1 MSRRSVTL
9 LGATGSIGRSTRDV
23 VAENPERL
31 AISVVVGGRDA
42 AALARVAIE
51 TGAAFAA
58 LAEAD
63 SGPALREALAGT
75 GIASGAGREAVL
87 EAVARPSD
95 IVVSAISGAAGL
107 EATFAALMPGRVIAL
122 ANKESLVCAGEAVM
136 AQARHVGATILP
148 LDSEHNALYQVLGAE
163 PVSAVRSMT
172 LTASGGPFRTW
183 TAAQIAAAR
192 PEQALAH
199 PNYAMGAKI
208 TIDSASMMNKGLEL
222 IEARYLFGLR
232 HDQLEVLVHPQ
243 QIVHGL
249 VTFRDGSVS
258 AGLALPDMRV
268 AAAHCLGIDG
278 RLDAPAA
285 RFLDLA
291 RTAPLVFEPPDL
303 ARFPALGLAMAAL
316 AQGGAAPAVLNA
328 ANEIAVAAFLAGE
341 IAFPGIA
348 QLVEAVCS
356 REFASAE
363 APATVAE
370 ALAIDRDARIRAR
383 ALLSGGGFA
392 VT

>member
-348 QLVEAVCS
+348 RLVEAVCS

-363 APATVAE
+363 APATVTE

>member
-1 MSRRSVTL
+1 MQRSVTL

-23 VAENPERL
+23 VAENPDRL
-31 AISVVVGGRDA
+31 RIAVVVAGRDA
-42 AALARVAIE
+42 QGLARVAIE
-51 TGAAFAA
+51 TGAEFAA
-58 LAEAD
+58 LADA
-63 SGPALREALAGT
+63 SAGPELAQALAGS
-75 GIASGAGREAVL
+75 GIASGAGRTAVL

-107 EATFAALMPGRVIAL
+107 EATFAALTPGRIVAL
-122 ANKESLVCAGEAVM
+122 ANKESLVCAGAAVI
-136 AQARHVGATILP
+136 ARARDAGTRILP
-148 LDSEHNALYQVLGAE
+148 LDSEHNALYQVLGQE
-163 PVSAVRSMT
+163 PVSAIRKMT

-183 TAAQIAAAR
+183 SAERIAAAT

-222 IEARYLFGLR
+222 IEACFLFSLTPN
-232 HDQLEVLVHPQ
+232 QLDVLVHPQ

-268 AAAHCLGIDG
+268 AAAHCLGVDG
-278 RLDAPAA
+278 RLDAPPS

-291 RTAPLVFEPPDL
+291 TTAPLAFERPDL
-303 ARFPALGLAMAAL
+303 ARFPALGLAIAAL
-316 AQGGAAPAVLNA
+316 VEGGAMPAVLNA
-328 ANEIAVAAFLAGE
+328 ANEIAVAAFLAARIPFPA
-341 IAFPGIA
+341 IAR
-348 QLVEAVCS
+348 LVEGVC
-356 REFASAE
+356 EETGPGLA
-363 APATVAE
+363 APKDVEE
-370 ALAIDRDARIRAR
+370 ALAIDQDARNRAQ
-383 ALLSGGGFA
+383 ALLSKASFA

>member
-1 MSRRSVTL
+1 L

-31 AISVVVGGRDA
+31 RISVVVGGRDA
-42 AALARVAIE
+42 QGLARVAIE
-51 TGAAFAA
+51 TGAEVAVLADASGGPELAQA
-58 LAEAD
+58 LTG
-63 SGPALREALAGT
+63 S
-75 GIASGAGREAVL
+75 GIASGAGRTAVL

-107 EATFAALMPGRVIAL
+107 EATFAALTPGRVVAL
-122 ANKESLVCAGEAVM
+122 ANKESLVCAGTAVM
-136 AQARHVGATILP
+136 ARARAVGARILP
-148 LDSEHNALYQVLGAE
+148 LDSEHNALHQVLGQE
-163 PVSAVRSMT
+163 PVSAIRKMT

-183 TAAQIAAAR
+183 SAERIAAAT

-222 IEARYLFGLR
+222 IEACFLFGLTP
-232 HDQLEVLVHPQ
+232 DQLDVLVHPQ

-268 AAAHCLGIDG
+268 AAAHCLGVDG
-278 RLDAPAA
+278 RLDAPAS

-291 RTAPLVFEPPDL
+291 AAAPLSFEHPDL
-303 ARFPALGLAMAAL
+303 ARFPALGLAIAAL
-316 AQGGAAPAVLNA
+316 AEGGAMPAVLNA
-328 ANEIAVAAFLAGE
+328 ANEIAVAAFLAGR
-341 IAFPGIA
+341 IPFPGIA
-348 QLVEAVCS
+348 RVVEGVC
-356 REFASAE
+356 EETGPGLA
-363 APATVAE
+363 APKDVEE
-370 ALAIDRDARIRAR
+370 ALAIDQDARNRAE
-383 ALLSGGGFA
+383 ALLSKASFA

>member
-341 IAFPGIA
+341 IAFPRIA
-348 QLVEAVCS
+348 RLVEAVCS
-356 REFASAE
+356 QEFASAE

>member
-1 MSRRSVTL
+1 MRSVTL

-23 VAENPERL
+23 VAENSERL
-31 AISVVVGGRDA
+31 SIDVVVGGRDA

-51 TGAAFAA
+51 TGARFAA
-58 LAEAD
+58 LADEGA
-63 SGPALREALAGT
+63 GEPLKLALAGS
-75 GIASGAGREAVL
+75 GIASGAGRQAVL
-87 EAVARPSD
+87 DAVAQPSD

-107 EATFAALMPGRVIAL
+107 EATFAALMPGRVVAL

-136 AQARHVGATILP
+136 ARALAVGATILP
-148 LDSEHNALYQVLGAE
+148 LDSEHNALYQVLGQE
-163 PVSAVRSMT
+163 PVSAVHSMT

-183 TAAQIAAAR
+183 SAEQIAAAR

-291 RTAPLVFEPPDL
+291 RVAPLAFESPDL
-303 ARFPALGLAMAAL
+303 TRFPALGLAMAAL

-328 ANEIAVAAFLAGE
+328 ANEIAVAAFLGGE
-341 IAFPGIA
+341 ISFPGIA
-348 QLVEAVCS
+348 RLVEAVCS
-356 REFASAE
+356 QSIASSQ
-363 APATVAE
+363 APASVE
-370 ALAIDRDARIRAR
+370 AALSIDQDARIRAR

>member
-1 MSRRSVTL
+1 MRRSVTI

-31 AISVVVGGRDA
+31 SVAAVVAGRDA

-51 TGAAFAA
+51 TGADFAA
-58 LAEAD
+58 LADPAGAEAL
-63 SGPALREALAGT
+63 AEALAGS
-75 GIASGAGREAVL
+75 GIASGAGHAAVL

-107 EATFAALMPGRVIAL
+107 EATFAALTPGRTVAL
-122 ANKESLVCAGEAVM
+122 ANKESLVCAGAAVM
-136 AQARHVGATILP
+136 ARAAAVGARILP
-148 LDSEHNALYQVLGAE
+148 LDSEHNALFQVLGSE
-163 PVSAVRSMT
+163 PLSAIRSMT
-172 LTASGGPFRTW
+172 LTASGGPFRDW
-183 TAAQIAAAR
+183 SAERIATAR
-192 PEQALAH
+192 PQEALAH

-222 IEARYLFGLR
+222 IEASFLFGLTADR
-232 HDQLEVLVHPQ
+232 LDVLVHPQ

-258 AGLALPDMRV
+258 AGLAVPDMRV

-278 RLDAPAA
+278 RLDAPPT

-291 RTAPLVFEPPDL
+291 TTAPLSFERPDL
-303 ARFPALGLAMAAL
+303 QRFPALGLARAAL
-316 AQGGAAPAVLNA
+316 EQGGAMPAILNA

-341 IAFPGIA
+341 IPFPAIA
-348 QLVEAVCS
+348 GLVEEVCAASSAVGAGP
-356 REFASAE
+356 RD
-363 APATVAE
+363 VAE
-370 ALAIDRDARIRAR
+370 ALAIDQDARKRAR
-383 ALLSGGGFA
+383 ALLSRPQFA
-392 VT
+392 AT